1 MLHSRS
7 PDSEIASQAHIN
19 KLLWTDKSLAP
30 KANICCS
37 DTINPPRHWNS
48 PHTILQLNVICPC
61 TVKHVY
67 CQHRIKWKKN
77 KMIFFPEYKMQWSG
91 NVQRMYT
98 RLIWTSVRI
107 FCCCWTNLFHIS
119 VRLFEKLILVTINLE
134 SRLRCVCTA
143 LAGIRLCL
151 HNSKC
156 FF

>member
-37 DTINPPRHWNS
+37 DTINPPRHWTS

-77 KMIFFPEYKMQWSG
+77 KMIFSQNIRCSGLEMYKECTRNLSGRLQGFSVAVGQISFFNTTPYFSAAFWKVNTRNHKFRITPE
-91 NVQRMYT
+91 V
-98 RLIWTSVRI
+98 
-107 FCCCWTNLFHIS
+107 
-119 VRLFEKLILVTINLE
+119 
-134 SRLRCVCTA
+134 
-143 LAGIRLCL
+143 CL
-151 HNSKC
+151 HCSC
-156 FF
+156 GY